1 MIECI
6 RQILPGAH
14 IFQLNI
20 LFLMGLAL
28 FGGTIGGKF
37 FQKIR
42 IPQVVGYI
50 VIGILIGHTGLRI
63 IDMHTVDMM
72 QPFNYF
78 ALGIIGFMI
87 GGELKKSVLAKYGKQ
102 FVYILFSEGLITFFV
117 VALLIFVI
125 GGLFLETKTAVSLAL
140 LLGAIAAATAPAATT
155 DVLWEYKT
163 RGPLTSTVLGIIAMD
178 DGLSLLLFAVASSI
192 AMSLTGFDTGGW
204 LPAIF
209 YPVYEVLGSL
219 AVGVLAGL
227 ILSKLLR
234 KYTEEERI
242 LVFSIGMVLL
252 VLGIA
257 QILKVDILLAAM
269 AMGIML
275 VNYSPRKSELVFTI
289 VNKFVPP
296 IYVLF
301 FVMFG
306 AKLDVG
312 RLSLPTGILA
322 LLFLAGRSG
331 GKMLG
336 ASFGTKIARSSEKVH
351 KFLPFCLFSQAGVA
365 IGLSI
370 IAGHRFPGEIGDA
383 IVIIITATTFVV
395 QMLGPSFVK
404 YAVTKA
410 GEVGLNI
417 TEDDL
422 TRQTKVSDLMDKE
435 VPLISPKTPVAG
447 VLKIFSEHTNLYYPV
462 ADDDKKLIGVV
473 TIETIKDTFMAS
485 ELSGFLLAYDLMSP
499 PVAVIS
505 PDASLFKAKEI
516 LSRYNLE
523 CLPVVDSNER
533 VIGTIENRAMRKLL
547 SRKLLEIQKQA
558 DSLG

>member
-1 MIECI
+1 VVEYI
-6 RQILPGAH
+6 RQVLAGAH

-20 LFLMGLAL
+20 LFLIGLAL

-63 IDMHTVDMM
+63 INMHTVNMM

-102 FVYILFSEGLITFFV
+102 FVYILFSEGLVTFFV
-117 VALLIFVI
+117 VALLIFGI
-125 GGLFLETKTAVSLAL
+125 GNLFLETKTALSLAL

-163 RGPLTSTVLGIIAMD
+163 RGPLTSIVLGIIAMD

-192 AMSLTGFDTGGW
+192 AMSLTGHNSGG
-204 LPAIF
+204 LLMTPL
-209 YPVYEVLGSL
+209 YEVIGSI
-219 AVGVLAGL
+219 VIGVLAGL
-227 ILSKLLR
+227 ILSKLLI

-257 QILKVDILLAAM
+257 QILKMDILLAAM

-275 VNYSPRKSELVFTI
+275 VNYSPVKSKLIFKI
-289 VNKFVPP
+289 VNKFTPP

-306 AKLDVG
+306 AKLNVG
-312 RLSLPTGILA
+312 HLTLPMGILVF
-322 LLFLAGRSG
+322 LFLLGRSG

-336 ASFGTKIARSSEKVH
+336 ASFGTKIARSPEKVH

-383 IVIIITATTFVV
+383 IVITITITTFIV
-395 QMLGPSFVK
+395 QLIGPSFVK

-422 TRQTKVSDLMDKE
+422 TSQTKVKDLMDKE

-462 ADDDKKLIGVV
+462 AADDKKLIGVV
-473 TIETIKDTFMAS
+473 TIETIKDMFMAS

-499 PVAVIS
+499 PVAVVS
-505 PDASLFKAKEI
+505 PDASLFQAKEI
-516 LSRYNLE
+516 LNRYNLE
-523 CLPVVDSNER
+523 CLPVVDSDR
-533 VIGTIENRAMRKLL
+533 KVVGTLENRAMRKLL
-547 SRKLLEIQKQA
+547 SRKLLEIHKQA